1 MKLIYSRK
9 GEIQVEVSLIIIIC
23 IPLISLFIFVCEEL
37 TQKGK
42 KIFSVLSIV
51 LLILM
56 AIVGIILDIN
66 IYIGG

>member
-1 MKLIYSRK
+1 MEL
-9 GEIQVEVSLIIIIC
+9 SLIIIVF

-42 KIFSVLSIV
+42 KIYSVLSIV

-56 AIVGIILDIN
+56 AVVGVILDIN